1 MTEPT
6 SRDTAATTMP
16 DAVRRAVL
24 AMPMARTLQ
33 LRFVHLAAGEVELEM
48 PVLPDFCF
56 TPGQLQATAVFAL
69 ADFAGVAAAGTVL
82 PPGWINAT
90 VDGSIKLF
98 APARGACLRAR
109 GRVLQAGRVLSVCA
123 AEVYAIDAEG
133 ASTHCASWIGSAR
146 NHELRAAA

>member
-1 MTEPT
+1 MNTPT
-6 SRDTAATTMP
+6 PASAIQPTMP
-16 DAVRRAVL
+16 EAVRRAVL

-33 LRFVHLAAGEVELEM
+33 LAFTHLAPGEVALEM

-69 ADFAGVAAAGTVL
+69 ADFAGVAAAGTLL

-98 APARGACLRAR
+98 APARGDRLRAR
-109 GRVLQAGRVLSVCA
+109 GRVLQAGHLLSVCA
-123 AEVYAIDAEG
+123 AEVFAIDGERE
-133 ASTHCASWIGSAR
+133 THCASWIGSAR